1 MGEPVPDAVDWPAL
15 MRLGLGA
22 LRLPPEAFWSM
33 TPGEFRRALEGAGLV
48 PIGGGAR
55 SMDRGRLAELMAAFP
70 DGRGA
75 SARPMAS
82 GSGGAGWRARASAHP
97 AAPGGNG
104 AGGAEDEC
112 G

>member
-1 MGEPVPDAVDWPAL
+1 MAERGSEPVDWPAL

-48 PIGGGAR
+48 PFGGGAR

-70 DGRGA
+70 DRVGA
-75 SARPMAS
+75 SPRPAGHANAKATVGAS
-82 GSGGAGWRARASAHP
+82 THP
-97 AAPGGNG
+97 AAQPG
-104 AGGAEDEC
+104 
-112 G
+112 